1 MKTITKIVF
10 AFCLLCLVMVPIFV
24 WAIAGRSLSDIA
36 AFVAACA
43 APMGVLTGAMAAR
56 GVSRDRQGQ
65 KETSA
70 RGKQQGKG
78 GDS

>member
-10 AFCLLCLVMVPIFV
+10 AFCLLCLVVVPIFV
-24 WAIAGRSLSDIA
+24 WAFTGRSLADIA

-56 GVSRDRQGQ
+56 GVSRDRQSQ
-65 KETSA
+65 KETPA
-70 RGKQQGKG
+70 CGKRPGKEK
-78 GDS
+78 SP